1 MNSQHGWGGGV
12 CMRAGAFDCRVD
24 AEIMSA
30 PPYEAL
36 HRSHLPT
43 YTRIRTHTRAGLV
56 GLQESF
62 PPLALFTVSEAGA
75 LGRPSFR
82 CMIKRVAPAVVKQLE
97 FLPHYHGNLISG
109 IMRY

>member
-1 MNSQHGWGGGV
+1 MTGGG
-12 CMRAGAFDCRVD
+12 GGFDGHAE

-30 PPYEAL
+30 QYEAL
-36 HRSHLPT
+36 HRSRLPT
-43 YTRIRTHTRAGLV
+43 YARIRTRTRAGFV

-82 CMIKRVAPAVVKQLE
+82 CMIK
-97 FLPHYHGNLISG
+97 
-109 IMRY
+109 